1 VLGKKGYRKYI
12 RESGLV
18 LTKTPH
24 SSPSNNPYDKIYQ
37 EEKERLKMN
46 DFKKRLIKKLIFTF
60 FALLLIALG
69 VVALIY
75 SMNITELDHT
85 MQIEEFGYVKSDITL
100 LDFGQLILR
109 NSLRAIG
116 VIDIILGILL
126 LIIIW
131 LD

>member
-1 VLGKKGYRKYI
+1 
-12 RESGLV
+12 
-18 LTKTPH
+18 
-24 SSPSNNPYDKIYQ
+24 
-37 EEKERLKMN
+37 MN

-69 VVALIY
+69 VVALVY
-75 SMNITELDHT
+75 SMNITEMDHA
-85 MQIEEFGYVKSDITL
+85 MQLEEFGYVKSDITL

>member
-1 VLGKKGYRKYI
+1 
-12 RESGLV
+12 
-18 LTKTPH
+18 
-24 SSPSNNPYDKIYQ
+24 
-37 EEKERLKMN
+37 MN

-85 MQIEEFGYVKSDITL
+85 MQMEEFGYVKSDITL